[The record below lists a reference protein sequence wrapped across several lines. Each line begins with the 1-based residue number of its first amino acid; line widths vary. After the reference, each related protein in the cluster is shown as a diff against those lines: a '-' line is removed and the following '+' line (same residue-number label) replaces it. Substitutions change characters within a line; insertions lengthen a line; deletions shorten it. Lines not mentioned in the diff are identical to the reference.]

1 MLSTV
6 SVSEK
11 ASSAQKVKKQLPKQ
25 KKVTNQ
31 SKKRERKYSKEI
43 MPNIKEYF
51 SLTEIQMVSK
61 SNTSDKQ
68 KIEVETNDDDNEGV
82 LCFIC
87 NDEEVAED
95 IEDGT

>member
-1 MLSTV
+1 
-6 SVSEK
+6 
-11 ASSAQKVKKQLPKQ
+11 
-25 KKVTNQ
+25 
-31 SKKRERKYSKEI
+31 

>member
-1 MLSTV
+1 
-6 SVSEK
+6 
-11 ASSAQKVKKQLPKQ
+11 
-25 KKVTNQ
+25 
-31 SKKRERKYSKEI
+31 

-68 KIEVETNDDDNEGV
+68 KIEVETNDDDNERV

-87 NDEEVAED
+87 NDEEVADD